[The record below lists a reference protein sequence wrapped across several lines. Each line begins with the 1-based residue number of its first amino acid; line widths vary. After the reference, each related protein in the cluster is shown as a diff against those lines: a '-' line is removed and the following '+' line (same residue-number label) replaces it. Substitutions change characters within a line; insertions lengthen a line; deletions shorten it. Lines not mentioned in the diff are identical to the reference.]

1 MKMTFWLYLQI
12 LSLGYYAISYF
23 PGGSAGMRFLTSA
36 LTSRIMACFGRWF
49 GIGYYYIELNYHGQD
64 NADLKHRLIYS
75 KISMFVA
82 TCHLRMREPVDLFA
96 TTLNLYCT
104 HMVMNTFAVSLWPV
118 VIAESLPI
126 FLKQTIFYSFWLLQL
141 IFNLKFIFK
150 LTFIRIYIFKWML
163 LDVDRAIARVL

>member
-1 MKMTFWLYLQI
+1 
-12 LSLGYYAISYF
+12 
-23 PGGSAGMRFLTSA
+23 
-36 LTSRIMACFGRWF
+36 MACFGRWF

-104 HMVMNTFAVSLWPV
+104 HMVMNTFAVSLWPGTEPEK
-118 VIAESLPI
+118 I
-126 FLKQTIFYSFWLLQL
+126 T
-141 IFNLKFIFK
+141 
-150 LTFIRIYIFKWML
+150 
-163 LDVDRAIARVL
+163 